1 MIERAA
7 YSIIEA
13 AEITGLSVSSVQ
25 RWIRRGELGSIRVGH
40 RVLIPRTELERH
52 LVGFTS
58 SAQPVEPESDTPWA
72 RAVRHAEER
81 AS

>member
-1 MIERAA
+1 MIERAT
-7 YSIIEA
+7 YSMVEA

-25 RWIRRGELGSIRVGH
+25 RWIRRGELRSIRVGH
-40 RVLIPRTELERH
+40 RVLIPRTELEQH
-52 LVGFTS
+52 LVGFAS

-72 RAVRHAEER
+72 RAVRNAEER